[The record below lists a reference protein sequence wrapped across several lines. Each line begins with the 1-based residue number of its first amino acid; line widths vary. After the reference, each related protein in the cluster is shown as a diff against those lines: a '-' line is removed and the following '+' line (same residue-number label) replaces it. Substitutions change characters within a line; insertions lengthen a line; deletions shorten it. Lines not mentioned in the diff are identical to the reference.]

1 MDANPAD
8 ASPVPTRGPG
18 RPAGGDASVREAL
31 LETSRGLFLARGFGS
46 VTIRQI
52 AEAAG
57 CSTAT
62 IHYHFRDKLGLY
74 RAMLEAAIEPIAAAL
89 EALGDP
95 SRAEPAGVDEVIRL
109 YTRTLARNPWIPAL
123 IVQEVLAEGGRF
135 RDQFIGRFAG
145 RLAPL
150 LVAGFAREQRRGSVR
165 ADLDPRLAALSTI
178 SLTVFP
184 FLALPV
190 TGRVLGVSIDGEAVE
205 RLADHTIRVLYQGI
219 RAREDGQ

>member
-1 MDANPAD
+1 MDADPPD
-8 ASPVPTRGPG
+8 ASPTPSRGPG
-18 RPAGGDASVREAL
+18 RPAGGDAAVRQAL
-31 LETSRGLFLARGFGS
+31 IETSRGLFLARGFGS

-62 IHYHFRDKLGLY
+62 IHYHFGDKLGLY

-123 IVQEVLAEGGRF
+123 VV
-135 RDQFIGRFAG
+135 
-145 RLAPL
+145 
-150 LVAGFAREQRRGSVR
+150 
-165 ADLDPRLAALSTI
+165 
-178 SLTVFP
+178 
-184 FLALPV
+184 
-190 TGRVLGVSIDGEAVE
+190 
-205 RLADHTIRVLYQGI
+205 
-219 RAREDGQ
+219 